1 MTTNIQMKQV
11 IEDYFIA
18 IRLPK
23 SKSKLLSNQLTN
35 IPKSYFEEEN
45 DWWNHTSIDNVFG
58 TEKITFPSRISVPK
72 IQQFVLDADI
82 IPEKIPLNKFKTLGN
97 TAQELEDY
105 MLNFIWYTPADDK
118 PILTNTPIIV
128 LKEFSGI
135 YRVLDGNH
143 RTTVAQHNQDKFI
156 EAYTINEDDLFNNH
170 LFSSDYN
177 ERVRKCFQI
186 YVAEARKLGY

>member
-1 MTTNIQMKQV
+1 MNVNIQIKQA

-18 IRLPK
+18 IGIPK

-35 IPKSYFEEEN
+35 IPKSYFEEDN

-58 TEKITFPSRISVPK
+58 NEAIVFSSRISVPK
-72 IQQFVLDADI
+72 IQQFVLDTGI
-82 IPEKIPLNKFKTLGN
+82 IPEKIPLDKFN
-97 TAQELEDY
+97 TFGTEAQELEDY
-105 MLNFIWYTPADDK
+105 MFNFIWYTPADDK
-118 PILTNTPIIV
+118 PIITNTPIIV

-143 RTTVAQHNQDKFI
+143 RTTVAQQNKDKFI
-156 EAYTINEDDLFNNH
+156 EAYTITEDDLFNNH

-177 ERVRKCFQI
+177 ERVRKCLQLYI
-186 YVAEARKLGY
+186 AEAKKLGY